1 MNQQLP
7 ILSAQALF
15 ERLSLDPIM
24 NQWRSL
30 SGLDNKVF
38 DTLFLEPTHRF
49 AEAVQLAPASESH
62 HHSGPGGLLKHTV
75 DVITIALKKRR
86 GFQLPLG
93 GSISDI
99 LNQRHLW
106 TYGIFVACLLH
117 DIGKMSASTRLI
129 LLLKDD
135 TEKNWTP
142 HDEPLT
148 TMQQAMSYRIQFQ
161 KTPYEYHHRI
171 ALTSFDVLPRIARA
185 WLAQAPVVM
194 AQLCAYL
201 WGDRFESGIIGEIA
215 EAADRESTA
224 RDLKLPS
231 EQRFSSSVPVIERYL
246 RMIRQWI
253 ADGAIRI
260 NSNGGMGWVDNDSNL
275 YLVCRSF
282 AEKIIQESLSLGL
295 KNLPQDPIRIYD
307 IFQEHGYALPT
318 PEGKAIWNVKIKTTE
333 FTHQFTCLKFEARK
347 LTVPTK
353 PLSPLKG
360 EIVVLDA
367 KNIVPEND
375 ADKNNL
381 LENNNEK
388 FITHEADNHQQDTD
402 KKSSCKKSIQQQNT
416 MQEHEEKTDSDI
428 EAVKEIIKEHTLQTN
443 SAIKMQDTD
452 NQAPVLMEGSDTPRR
467 FVQWIKKGLIEKTL
481 LINDVNA
488 EVHIV
493 EEGVFLLAPAIFKTF
508 LNKHNLTGEVQ
519 HKNLSRR
526 FGRLRLHVK
535 AEDGLNIHTYWVC
548 SSNRATKINGWLLP
562 FNVIYEHDYPIPK
575 PNKYLRKKLNV

>member
-15 ERLSLDPIM
+15 ERLSLDPVM

-117 DIGKMSASTRLI
+117 DIGKMSANTRLI

-135 TEKNWTP
+135 TEKSWTP
-142 HDEPLT
+142 HDEPLAT
-148 TMQQAMSYRIQFQ
+148 LQQATSYRIQFQ

-185 WLAQAPVVM
+185 WLAQAPMVM

-224 RDLKLPS
+224 RDLKLPND
-231 EQRFSSSVPVIERYL
+231 QRFSSSVPVIERYL

-260 NSNGGMGWVDNDSNL
+260 NSNGGMGWVDNEGNI

-318 PEGKAIWNVKIKTTE
+318 PEGKAIWNIQIKTTE

-360 EIVVLDA
+360 EIRILDT
-367 KNIVPEND
+367 KNIIPENEE
-375 ADKNNL
+375 DKNNPP
-381 LENNNEK
+381 ENNNEK
-388 FITHEADNHQQDTD
+388 PITHEADKHQQDTD
-402 KKSSCKKSIQQQNT
+402 KKSDTAIKTATEII
-416 MQEHEEKTDSDI
+416 QEHTP
-428 EAVKEIIKEHTLQTN
+428 QTN
-443 SAIKMQDTD
+443 CARKVQDTD

-467 FVQWIKKGLIEKTL
+467 FVQWLKKGLIEKTL
-481 LINDVNA
+481 LVNDVNA

-508 LNKHNLTGEVQ
+508 LNKHNLAGEVQ

-535 AEDGLNIHTYWVC
+535 ADDGLNIHTYWVC